1 MGTASMIQ
9 LLYLYEVYYTGIYFY
24 WNLFGIVLFT
34 FLEWIEDELECLGLK
49 WKTGKAG
56 NKETLY
62 IPVP

>member
-1 MGTASMIQ
+1 MCLKLTRKF
-9 LLYLYEVYYTGIYFY
+9 L
-24 WNLFGIVLFT
+24 LFT